1 MRRSDALP
9 VCRGQR
15 IPDVR
20 DAVTS
25 DDADQ
30 ASAAA
35 LTASFAARATKTLS
49 SKRTI
54 RRDQPSRVEGMSD
67 ITTAY
72 LVSLG
77 IIGAGAIWIDAGD
90 DTLHRH
96 RRSDHCCWIDRSLAE
111 LHN

>member
-35 LTASFAARATKTLS
+35 LTASFTARATKML
-49 SKRTI
+49 I
-54 RRDQPSRVEGMSD
+54 ALRRAERKPPMVGPAPPWWRFALTPSASVWPSNLNELDHANGSQAECNDRACGWLF
-67 ITTAY
+67 
-72 LVSLG
+72 LV
-77 IIGAGAIWIDAGD
+77 AIV
-90 DTLHRH
+90 
-96 RRSDHCCWIDRSLAE
+96 
-111 LHN
+111 

>member
-15 IPDVR
+15 IPDAR
-20 DAVTS
+20 DALTS

-30 ASAAA
+30 ASAAV
-35 LTASFAARATKTLS
+35 LTVSFTARATKTLS

-54 RRDQPSRVEGMSD
+54 RLDQPWRVEGMSD
-67 ITTAY
+67 TTTAY

-77 IIGAGAIWIDAGD
+77 IIGAGAIWIDAGT
-90 DTLHRH
+90 TLCITIGVPTIVVGLI
-96 RRSDHCCWIDRSLAE
+96 SLLAE
-111 LHN
+111 LRD